1 MAKGKV
7 KSIFVKLL
15 SGAGTG
21 FFYVTRKNPKNV
33 PERLTLRKYDPVVVS
48 RPAHRPRSAPAPPQP
63 RDPTPP
69 RPRAPPAFKP
79 SRAPVSAPPRPR
91 LAQTLSHLCF
101 RRACRRL
108 SAGSC
113 TPYTRSCSDTRL
125 RPGCAAPARAFHR
138 EEKVQVSLRRTAL
151 PVLSGLAASPSRM
164 HGCA

>member
-7 KSIFVKLL
+7 RSIFVKLL

-69 RPRAPPAFKP
+69 RPRAPPRSSP
-79 SRAPVSAPPRPR
+79 RAPTHPRPR
-91 LAQTLSHLCF
+91 TPAARRHDPLSVSGVRGVPLLF
-101 RRACRRL
+101 AR
-108 SAGSC
+108 
-113 TPYTRSCSDTRL
+113 PY
-125 RPGCAAPARAFHR
+125 
-138 EEKVQVSLRRTAL
+138 L
-151 PVLSGLAASPSRM
+151 PLF
-164 HGCA
+164 